1 MKQGKKLFLTLLIIL
16 SVNMG
21 LFARTTVVHSSY
33 YNNGPNLLFN
43 DIYSSLMI
51 SSIYTNPVTT
61 AETDNVV
68 KVGANYNSSVFFKDF
83 PVGGYSSF
91 DVSQLESDV
100 YMLDGILGLA
110 FRQSVS
116 PVQETYLNFGP
127 AVSIITQD
135 EDSSLTPYTLVYWGA
150 GINAGYRIAASPQV
164 KALAIDVGA
173 SAKAFWYDGA
183 ISVNTLGVGARD
195 FRYSISG
202 YVGITYRWFA
212 PNWSDE
218 DLNVIIAL

>member
-16 SVNMG
+16 SVNIG

-33 YNNGPNLLFN
+33 YNDGPNMLFN

-61 AETDNVV
+61 TATDNVV
-68 KVGANYNSSVFFKDF
+68 KFGANYNSSVFFMDF
-83 PVGGYSSF
+83 PVGGYYSL
-91 DVSQLESDV
+91 DVSQLESDI
-100 YMLDGILGLA
+100 YMIDGIVGLA
-110 FRQSVS
+110 FRQNVS

-127 AVSIITQD
+127 AVSIITED
-135 EDSSLTPYTLVYWGA
+135 ENSSLTPYTLVYWGA
-150 GINAGYRIAASPQV
+150 AINAGYRIAASPQI

-173 SAKAFWYDGA
+173 SAKAFWYDSYT
-183 ISVNTLGVGARD
+183 SVNALGVGARD
-195 FRYSISG
+195 FRYSVSG